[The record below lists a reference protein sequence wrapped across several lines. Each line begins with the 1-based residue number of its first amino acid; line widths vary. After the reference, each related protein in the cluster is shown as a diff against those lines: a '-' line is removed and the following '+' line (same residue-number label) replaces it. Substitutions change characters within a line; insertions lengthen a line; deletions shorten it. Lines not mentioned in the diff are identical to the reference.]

1 MLQLNFKGSFVLM
14 FMFSAMAL
22 LASCTGNQESG
33 DTVGKARQDAEKSPK
48 NGTDQQGNTNTA
60 VGKEKDQAD
69 NGQAKEKT
77 ILFFGT
83 SLTAGYGLPINEAF
97 PALIQE
103 KIKESKL
110 TYKVINVGLSGE
122 TSAAGNNRIDW
133 LLKQPIDILVLEL
146 GANDGLRGIPL
157 SDTKNNLQQITDKVR
172 KKYPEVKIVL
182 AGMQIPP
189 SMGAKYA
196 NEFKSLFPE
205 LARKNDMILV
215 PFLLQGVGGVPE
227 LNQKDGIHPTT
238 AGQKILA
245 ENVWKKL
252 KPIL

>member
-14 FMFSAMAL
+14 FMFSAMAIL
-22 LASCTGNQESG
+22 TSCTGKQG
-33 DTVGKARQDAEKSPK
+33 TVATTENPKQDSNKPTEKEKARTTENSK
-48 NGTDQQGNTNTA
+48 T
-60 VGKEKDQAD
+60 
-69 NGQAKEKT
+69 KEKT

-83 SLTAGYGLPINEAF
+83 SLTAGYGLQINEAY

-103 KIKESKL
+103 KIKEAKL
-110 TYKVINVGLSGE
+110 HYKVINAGLSGE
-122 TSAAGNNRIDW
+122 TTAAGNTRIDW

-157 SDTKNNLQQITDKVR
+157 SDTRNNLQQITDKVR

-215 PFLLQGVGGVPE
+215 PFLLQGVGGVLK
-227 LNQKDGIHPTT
+227 LNQKDGIHPTA

-245 ENVWKKL
+245 KNVWEKL

>member
-1 MLQLNFKGSFVLM
+1 MLQSNFKGSFVLM

-22 LASCTGNQESG
+22 FSSCAQNQGSTDTSG
-33 DTVGKARQDAEKSPK
+33 KTEPDTSSKNKIAAQANTSTTAER
-48 NGTDQQGNTNTA
+48 
-60 VGKEKDQAD
+60 
-69 NGQAKEKT
+69 EKT
-77 ILFFGT
+77 ILCFGT
-83 SLTAGYGLPINEAF
+83 SLTAGYGLQVNEAF
-97 PALIQE
+97 PALIQQ
-103 KIKESKL
+103 KIKEVKL
-110 TYKVINVGLSGE
+110 PYKVVNAGLSGE
-122 TSAAGNNRIDW
+122 TSAAGNTRIDW

-157 SDTKNNLQQITDKVR
+157 SDTRSNLQQITDKVR

-215 PFLLQGVGGVPE
+215 PFLLQGVAGIPE
-227 LNQKDGIHPTT
+227 LNQKDGIHPTV

-245 ENVWKKL
+245 ENVWAKL

>member
-1 MLQLNFKGSFVLM
+1 MLQLNLKGSWASMMVL
-14 FMFSAMAL
+14 STMAL
-22 LASCTGNQESG
+22 LSSCTGGQGSG
-33 DTVGKARQDAEKSPK
+33 ATPQGGKDSSTK
-48 NGTDQQGNTNTA
+48 NTA
-60 VGKEKDQAD
+60 VVRENKPAVSNKEEDLK
-69 NGQAKEKT
+69 KEKT
-77 ILFFGT
+77 IVFFGT
-83 SLTAGYGLPINEAF
+83 SLTAGYGLELNEAF

-103 KIKESKL
+103 KIKEAKL
-110 TYKVINVGLSGE
+110 PYKVVNAGLSGE
-122 TSAAGNNRIDW
+122 TSAAGNTRIDW

-146 GANDGLRGIPL
+146 GANDGLRGLPL
-157 SDTKNNLQQITDKVR
+157 SETKSNLQEITDKVKR
-172 KKYPEVKIVL
+172 KYPEVKIVL

-215 PFLLQGVGGVPE
+215 PFLLQGVGGVPD
-227 LNQKDGIHPTT
+227 LNQGDGIHPTA

-245 ENVWKKL
+245 ENVWAKL